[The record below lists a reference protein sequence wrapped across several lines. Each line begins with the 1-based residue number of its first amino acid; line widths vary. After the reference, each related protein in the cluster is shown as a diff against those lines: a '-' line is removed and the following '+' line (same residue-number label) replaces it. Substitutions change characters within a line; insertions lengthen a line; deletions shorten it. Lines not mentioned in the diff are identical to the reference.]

1 MINFSA
7 PHIAAGLAPSEPILL
22 ALSGGS
28 DSVTL
33 LDLLAKYSKSVGCRL
48 YAAHVDHGIREN
60 EHERDRMFC
69 RALAE
74 KYEIEIFVLE
84 ADIPK
89 IAKESGESEE
99 LAARRVRYDFFA
111 DIMKKNGI
119 GILATAHNAD
129 DNLETVIF
137 NLTRGSGI
145 RGLCGIPP
153 VREFEGGIIVR
164 PILGAT
170 KDEIFEYCRKNE
182 LAYVTDCTN
191 FDDSYSRNRIRL
203 NVIPELKKLNT
214 AAAKNITKLCSSL
227 SADRDFIESE
237 ARKYIEADGSVKL
250 SGLSDA
256 PDALLPHIISCAFE
270 AGTGGTLEA
279 VHIEALIE
287 LCKKA
292 KSFSSVSLPLSMMG
306 RIEKGYLRFSAD
318 KKAAGDN
325 NFYEIK
331 LKEGKNM
338 LDRHIL
344 LYVSPQNDKNIYKS
358 AIRMAIDSDKIIGE
372 MYARCRLPGDK
383 ILMNGMHKDLRRL
396 ISAKKILPELRAS
409 LPVICDDMGVLCVPF
424 IGVRDGA
431 KAGENSKFI
440 YIDIQNINASG
451 DAEAR
456 KTNQG
461 GTK

>member
-1 MINFSA
+1 MISFKN
-7 PHIAAGLAPSEPILL
+7 PHTAANLAPSEPILL

-33 LDLLAKYSKSVGCRL
+33 LDLLAKYSAEVGCRL

-60 EHERDRMFC
+60 EHERDRLFC
-69 RALAE
+69 RELAN

-99 LAARRVRYDFFA
+99 LAARRVRYSFFA
-111 DIMKKNGI
+111 DVMKKNGI
-119 GILATAHNAD
+119 KLLATAHNAD
-129 DNLETVIF
+129 DDLETVIF
-137 NLTRGSGI
+137 NLTRGCGL

-153 VREFEGGIIVR
+153 VRTFEGGTVVR

-170 KDEIFEYCRKNE
+170 KDEILEYCRENG
-182 LAYVTDCTN
+182 LSYVTDSTN

-203 NVIPELKKLNT
+203 NVIPELKKLNP
-214 AAAKNITKLCSSL
+214 AVARSINKLCSSL
-227 SADRDFIESE
+227 AADRDFIESE
-237 ARKYIEADGSVKL
+237 ARKYVEIDGSVKL
-250 SGLSDA
+250 DSLAFA
-256 PDALLPHIISCAFE
+256 PAALLPHIMVCAFE
-270 AGTGGTLEA
+270 TAAGGTLEA
-279 VHIEALIE
+279 VHVEDLIE

-292 KSFSSVSLPLSMMG
+292 KAFSSISLPHSMMG
-306 RIEKGYLRFSAD
+306 RIENGYLRFSTD
-318 KKAAGDN
+318 KKSADEN

-358 AIRMAIDSDKIIGE
+358 AIRMAIASDKIKGE

-383 ILMNGMHKDLRRL
+383 ILINGMHKDVRRL
-396 ISAKKILPELRAS
+396 MSAKKILPELRS
-409 LPVICDDMGVLCVPF
+409 KLPVICDDLGILCVPLVG
-424 IGVRDGA
+424 IRDGA
-431 KAGENSKFI
+431 RARENGTFL
-440 YIDIQNINASG
+440 YFDI
-451 DAEAR
+451 
-456 KTNQG
+456 TM
-461 GTK
+461 